1 MSMFFLRSLCFAD
14 RRNGDDL
21 MQDVEDG
28 IVKLE
33 AYTKALELEIKE
45 RIDLISMLE
54 VSEQFY
60 ETQRGEAKVVCNVR
74 YVIYSCIF

>member
-1 MSMFFLRSLCFAD
+1 MLKYIIILD

-21 MQDVEDG
+21 LQDIDEG

-45 RIDLISMLE
+45 RIEVINVLE

-60 ETQRGEAKVVCNVR
+60 ETQRGEAKVVCNVSILD
-74 YVIYSCIF
+74 YCIQLF

>member
-1 MSMFFLRSLCFAD
+1 
-14 RRNGDDL
+14 
-21 MQDVEDG
+21 MQDIEDG

-45 RIDLISMLE
+45 RIDVISMLE

-74 YVIYSCIF
+74 HFIHIFSKICN

>member
-1 MSMFFLRSLCFAD
+1 MLKYVIILD

-21 MQDVEDG
+21 LQDIDEG

-45 RIDLISMLE
+45 RIEVINVLE

-60 ETQRGEAKVVCNVR
+60 ETQRGEAKVVCNVSILD
-74 YVIYSCIF
+74 YCIQLF

>member
-1 MSMFFLRSLCFAD
+1 
-14 RRNGDDL
+14 

-74 YVIYSCIF
+74 YVILMYFLKNV

>member
-1 MSMFFLRSLCFAD
+1 
-14 RRNGDDL
+14 
-21 MQDVEDG
+21 MQDIEDG

-45 RIDLISMLE
+45 RIDVISVLE

-74 YVIYSCIF
+74 NFTNILSKYVYRLVH